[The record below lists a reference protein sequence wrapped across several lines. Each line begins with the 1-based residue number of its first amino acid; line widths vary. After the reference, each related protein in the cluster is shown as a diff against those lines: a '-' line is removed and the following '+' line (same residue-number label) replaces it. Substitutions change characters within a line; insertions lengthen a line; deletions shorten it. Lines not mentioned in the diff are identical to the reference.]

1 MRGESKIIQ
10 HGYRQFKVIK
20 TEDIAKD
27 HKTSIYEN
35 ELMKLINELMN

>member
-20 TEDIAKD
+20 TGDIAKD
-27 HKTSIYEN
+27 HKTSIYEL
-35 ELMKLINELMN
+35 EKPLPKEKMKK